1 MSDHT
6 LPRQERLRSL
16 KAIRRLFGEGHSGFA
31 YPVRYVYLLEG
42 PQQGAQQEGQQQ
54 GAQQE
59 GQLGPRQEQEGASQ
73 GMLLQEEQRGEQV
86 SAEGVIVPSGERSV
100 QAMFSVPKKFHK
112 RANRRNLHK
121 RRMRE
126 AYRLGRDGICERL
139 RQSGKHLQIA
149 FIYSTKECHS
159 YKTISNAVQRIL
171 EQVSKAV

>member
-6 LPRQERLRSL
+6 LPRSERLRSL
-16 KAIRRLFGEGHSGFA
+16 KAIRRLFGEGHSGFV
-31 YPVRYVYLLEG
+31 YPVRYVYLLE
-42 PQQGAQQEGQQQ
+42 QQGVEQ
-54 GAQQE
+54 GA
-59 GQLGPRQEQEGASQ
+59 
-73 GMLLQEEQRGEQV
+73 EEQL
-86 SAEGVIVPSGERSV
+86 SAEGVKTPVSDRAV

-126 AYRLGRDGICERL
+126 AYRLGRETMCERL
-139 RQSGKHLQIA
+139 SNSGKHLQIA
-149 FIYSTKECHS
+149 FIYSTKESHS

>member
-31 YPVRYVYLLEG
+31 YPVRYVYLLE
-42 PQQGAQQEGQQQ
+42 
-54 GAQQE
+54 
-59 GQLGPRQEQEGASQ
+59 
-73 GMLLQEEQRGEQV
+73 
-86 SAEGVIVPSGERSV
+86 EGVIAPSDERAV

>member
-31 YPVRYVYLLEG
+31 YPVRYVYLLE
-42 PQQGAQQEGQQQ
+42 
-54 GAQQE
+54 
-59 GQLGPRQEQEGASQ
+59 
-73 GMLLQEEQRGEQV
+73 
-86 SAEGVIVPSGERSV
+86 EGVIVTSGERAV